1 MLARR
6 PLIGVV
12 LSGGG
17 ARGLAHIGV
26 LRVLEREGIPVD
38 YLAGT
43 SMGGVIAAGY
53 AAGMSS
59 YDLER
64 ETLAATQTRQM
75 LRLADPGLPNGGLFH
90 GERVLVFFK
99 QEFGEKT
106 FSELRLPLAVVAVDL
121 NSHQEVVLCEGLVAL
136 ALRATT
142 SLPGLFMPVEMN
154 GWRLVDGGVLNNLP
168 VDVVSKMGAEVVI
181 AVDIGLTNTGGIG
194 QWIGNHRWV
203 PNGVTNTLEALDD
216 TLYALRI
223 VQQEQKLHQ
232 FPPDML
238 ICPELPTNVN
248 TVVGYNRVAE
258 LIAAGERAAEEHLSK
273 IKALLRPRWRW
284 PLSRRTGHVNKILA
298 QPAFPETNAE
308 KYKSYEFIPSE
319 RNQ

>member
-1 MLARR
+1 VTYSR
-6 PLIGVV
+6 PPVGLV

-64 ETLAATQTRQM
+64 ESLAATQKRHM
-75 LRLADPGLPNGGLFH
+75 VRLVDPGLPNGGLIR
-90 GERVLVFFK
+90 GERVLAFFK
-99 QEFGEKT
+99 QEFGEKS

-121 NSHQEVVLCEGLVAL
+121 NSHQEVVLREGPVAL

-142 SLPGLFMPVEMN
+142 SLPGLFMPVQMN

-168 VDVVSKMGAEVVI
+168 VDVVIGMGAEVVI
-181 AVDIGLTNTGGIG
+181 GVDIGLTNTGGIG

-203 PNGVTNTLEALDD
+203 PDGVTNTLEALDD

-223 VQQEQKLHQ
+223 AQQEQKLHQ
-232 FPPDML
+232 FPPDLL
-238 ICPELPTNVN
+238 ICPELPTNIN
-248 TVVGYNRVAE
+248 AVVGYNRVTE
-258 LIAAGERAAEEHLSK
+258 LVAAGERAAEEHLNE
-273 IKALLRPRWRW
+273 IKALLRARWRW
-284 PLSRRTGHVNKILA
+284 PLRREIRHVDKSLA
-298 QPAFPETNAE
+298 QPAFSGTDAE
-308 KYKSYEFIPSE
+308 KYEY
-319 RNQ
+319 